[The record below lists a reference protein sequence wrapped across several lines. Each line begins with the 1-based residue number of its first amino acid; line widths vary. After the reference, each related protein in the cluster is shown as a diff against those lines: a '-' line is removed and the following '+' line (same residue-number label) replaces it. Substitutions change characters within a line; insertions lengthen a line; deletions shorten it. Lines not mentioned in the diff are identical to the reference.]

1 MGQRPHRAPARAADP
16 ERIGQHGLEPVE
28 ALTKS
33 LFTEHEPVGKRITA
47 RVALPDAHN
56 GADARR

>member
-1 MGQRPHRAPARAADP
+1 MGHRPHRAPARAADP
-16 ERIGQHGLEPVE
+16 E
-28 ALTKS
+28 ALTES